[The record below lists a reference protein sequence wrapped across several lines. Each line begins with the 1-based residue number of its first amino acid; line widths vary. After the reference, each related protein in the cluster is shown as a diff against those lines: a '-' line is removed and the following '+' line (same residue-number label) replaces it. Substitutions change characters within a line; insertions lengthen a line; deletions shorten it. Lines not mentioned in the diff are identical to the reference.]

1 MNNKNLIGKKLE
13 FDNCSL
19 FQFSNVLYDKEII
32 IVDMEMNG
40 HRGKKSEI
48 IEFYGVK
55 VKKGI
60 VIDIFGFK
68 CKHTKYEI
76 HKELIEKKL
85 IDLSDYDSRHTI
97 DFYIDDLT
105 KFLENSVIFL
115 WGSFYDRFALI
126 NLYRS
131 IGQSKVL
138 KKIKYIDFQYCL
150 KLTNPNSFESNEWC
164 SLNDLFNKLVKF
176 YENENVVNEDLWYF
190 VKNIKSD
197 SHYAKNDVWKLIF
210 LILGYSTE
218 INDDNGNINWKD
230 EMRNIRANFTSKK
243 NKKNKNI
250 KIYHSADLINERI

>member
-48 IEFYGVK
+48 IEFYGAK

-126 NLYRS
+126 NLYRNFKMK
-131 IGQSKVL
+131 QFL

-150 KLTNPNSFESNEWC
+150 KLTNPNLFGRKSC
-164 SLNDLFNKLVKF
+164 SLNELFNSLVKF
-176 YENENVVNEDLWYF
+176 YEEQNIINEDF
-190 VKNIKSD
+190 PTFISDIKVD
-197 SHYAKNDVWKLIF
+197 SHFAKDDVLKLIF
-210 LILGYSTE
+210 LVLGYGVE
-218 INDDNGNINWKD
+218 ITYGG
-230 EMRNIRANFTSKK
+230 RNIDWIDEIRNIQADITFYRDKKK
-243 NKKNKNI
+243 NTTKKRKF
-250 KIYHSADLINERI
+250 